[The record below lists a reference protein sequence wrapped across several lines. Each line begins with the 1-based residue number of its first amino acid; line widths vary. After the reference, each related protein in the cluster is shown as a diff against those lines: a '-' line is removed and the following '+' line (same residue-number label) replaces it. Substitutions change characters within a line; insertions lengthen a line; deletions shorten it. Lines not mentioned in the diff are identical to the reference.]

1 MKHGTIRSPAATAGS
16 GAGSAG
22 SVLPGRDAL
31 SLRIQV
37 EALLLDPRGGFRP
50 RPITLRPAGAAGAD
64 DLLVMQVAEQA
75 DGCISVVTSEPLEPG
90 QLFLVGGDAHGHEHA
105 PHGQE
110 HAPHGHGHAHGREYL
125 LLGCRPGN
133 RPEDGGQ
140 ACWISVLRPQHPVPA
155 ADSGSA
161 SPAAGA

>member
-1 MKHGTIRSPAATAGS
+1 MKHGTNRSPAGTAGAAS
-16 GAGSAG
+16 GG
-22 SVLPGRDAL
+22 VLPGRDPL

-37 EALLLDPRGGFRP
+37 EALLLDPRGSFRP
-50 RPITLRPAGAAGAD
+50 RPVTLRAAGAAGAD

-75 DGCISVVTSEPLEPG
+75 DGSISVLTSAPLEPG
-90 QLFLVGGDAHGHEHA
+90 QVFLVGGDGRGEEHPA
-105 PHGQE
+105 
-110 HAPHGHGHAHGREYL
+110 HGHGHAHGREYL
-125 LLGCRPGN
+125 LLFCRPGN

-140 ACWISVLRPQHPVPA
+140 ACWISVLRPQHPAPA